1 MLTKAQRAAR
11 ATRKAAQEAKTVV
24 KKGSIAKKMTVSKS
38 DIEQAKTA
46 NQLSAMQRRI
56 DDMPDGNRKKMMQNM
71 LDAQRDKFEKMQS
84 DEVTSRTLKSAR
96 AKPKEKVSLSEAPF
110 DYNKGGMAK
119 RKMYNKGGYANCGAS
134 MKATQKSTN
143 MAYGGMAR
151 KK

>member
-1 MLTKAQRAAR
+1 MLTKAQRVAR
-11 ATRKAAQEAKTVV
+11 EARKAAKEAKTVV

-46 NQLSAMQRRI
+46 NQLDAMQRRI
-56 DDMPDGNRKKMMQNM
+56 DDMPDGNSKKMLQNM
-71 LDAQRDKFEKMQS
+71 LDRQRAKFEKMQS

-96 AKPKEKVSLSEAPF
+96 AKPKEEVSLSEAPF
-110 DYNKGGMAK
+110 DYNKGGMA
-119 RKMYNKGGYANCGAS
+119 RKKYNKGGYANCGAS

>member
-11 ATRKAAQEAKTVV
+11 NARKAAAEAKTVV

-46 NQLSAMQRRI
+46 NQLDAMQRRI

-110 DYNKGGMAK
+110 DYNKGGMA
-119 RKMYNKGGYANCGAS
+119 RKKYNKGGYANCGAS

>member
-11 ATRKAAQEAKTVV
+11 QARKAAEEAKTVV
-24 KKGSIAKKMTVSKS
+24 RKGSIANKMTVSKS
-38 DIEQAKTA
+38 DIQQATTA

-110 DYNKGGMAK
+110 DYNKGGMA
-119 RKMYNKGGYANCGAS
+119 RKKYAKGGYANCGAS